1 MKFCIEFGVRGGY
14 NVDNIVV
21 SGNPIAAKI
30 CSSLVMVFENST
42 ETSSSKLKTWML
54 ENNCPRMSWSSPT
67 HFVSLSKLDGM
78 DRGSASSKLWK
89 KENNNG

>member
-1 MKFCIEFGVRGGY
+1 MKFCIEFGVRGGLHT
-14 NVDNIVV
+14 DNIIV

-42 ETSSSKLKTWML
+42 ETISSELRTWML
-54 ENNCPRMSWSSPT
+54 EKNCPTTSWSSPT

-89 KENNNG
+89 KEK